1 MIQLTKDYISTL
13 SETDKQKLAN
23 QLIAAG
29 FLEEFVYYFVF
40 SVSYKDVV
48 KD

>member
-1 MIQLTKDYISTL
+1 MIQLTKDYSSTL
-13 SETDKQKLAN
+13 SEIDKQKLAN